1 MQNTSQPNPKV
12 LHVVVGHGLPAY
24 FLNAV
29 RSVRDTSPS
38 DHLLVID
45 NASPVSALRAELQRI
60 ADTDELVDVIFRT
73 ENDIRLNGKVGS
85 LYTAY
90 ETAFDYAI
98 ASGFSLVHLMQADF
112 QMMWWDADLVARSMQ
127 IFDSHPQ
134 CVNIQLQIFS
144 SDMQLTDEVDSA
156 GADDLRR
163 LRGYGLTDSGLYHLG
178 RWQAMGMRFGRSEQE
193 HGQRYLRDGLEVL
206 CHPWPT
212 DVPIPWP
219 AVVRDGVQRGRE
231 VATSKPFLIKP
242 LTAAQ
247 IDWVKSGR
255 VAVWR
260 EDLCVPWGWACATP
274 MWATDLNSMDFW
286 VMRYRDA
293 KKNGIGRLFPRLQLS
308 GVDRGKRL
316 TLIGRYQYRPSIFA
330 LFVACP
336 ARYAGRRL
344 GGRMTA
350 YARHGRATR

>member
-1 MQNTSQPNPKV
+1 MPSSSQPNPRV

-24 FLNAV
+24 FMNAV
-29 RSVRDTSPS
+29 RSVRDAGHA

-45 NASPVSALRAELQRI
+45 NASPASGLRARLQRL

-73 ENDIRLNGKVGS
+73 ENDTRLNGKVGS

-90 ETAFDYAI
+90 ELAFDHAI
-98 ASGFSLVHLMQADF
+98 TREFDLLHLMQADF
-112 QMMWWDADLVARSMQ
+112 QMMWWDAALVARSMQ
-127 IFDSHPQ
+127 IFDTHPQ

-144 SDMQLTDEVDSA
+144 RDMQLTDEVDSA
-156 GADDLRR
+156 GPDGLRR
-163 LRGYGLTDSGLYHLG
+163 LRNYGLTDSGLYHLG
-178 RWQAMGMRFGRSEQE
+178 RWQAMGMRFGPSERD

-219 AVVRDGVQRGRE
+219 AVVRGGVQRGRE

-242 LTAAQ
+242 LSPAQ

-255 VAVWR
+255 GAVWR

-274 MWATDLNSMDFW
+274 MWATDLDSIDFW

-293 KKNGIGRLFPRLQLS
+293 KKNGIGRLFPRIELR
-308 GVDRGKRL
+308 GVDRGNRRK
-316 TLIGRYQYRPSIFA
+316 LISRYQYRPSFFQ

-336 ARYAGRRL
+336 ARYVVRRVGR
-344 GGRMTA
+344 G
-350 YARHGRATR
+350 